1 MRLKI
6 QNANAN
12 ATANAIIVKNVM
24 RFYALGLYSKGN
36 TFSWK
41 MIIGKIFADTMNF
54 TTMPYGGAHGGAE
67 GFWWLR
73 KLKNIHHFH
82 EKPTFLKLQGG
93 RSRWGAW
100 WGAKM
105 EGRMGGRIFAYMV
118 GRWGGASDTCEP
130 ICSEKNGIFAM
141 INLINTHP
149 IAPPHTPPHDMT
161 DEILKYNMS
170 TSRGIKNHNFWTN
183 IHVFMATYVCPS
195 DLFLFWASNSSY
207 ETSEI
212 LP

>member
-1 MRLKI
+1 
-6 QNANAN
+6 
-12 ATANAIIVKNVM
+12 M

-149 IAPPHTPPHDMT
+149 IAPPHTPPMIWLT
-161 DEILKYNMS
+161 KS
-170 TSRGIKNHNFWTN
+170 WN
-183 IHVFMATYVCPS
+183 ITCRHHVESKIIIFEPIFM
-195 DLFLFWASNSSY
+195 FLW
-207 ETSEI
+207 
-212 LP
+212 LHM